1 MFADNIRFRLGFFR
15 RFGDPGNVLHIIAR
29 PTRLP
34 QHMHHIQPPA
44 VHIPRRFQPVADNT
58 VFPAINFIHQT
69 FRLIIQ
75 LRQAGIAKPVERRA
89 IITKRVPVAPGRFG
103 VVTSTTRATIMPV
116 KPSMGIATVVKHAV
130 QHQPHSQLLRIVSQ
144 TQQRPI
150 TAKLRI
156 DMAIILGIVFM
167 YAGSFKH
174 RIEIQ
179 RRHAKFFQIRQF
191 FAYPVQ
197 IAAIE
202 R

>member
-1 MFADNIRFRLGFFR
+1 
-15 RFGDPGNVLHIIAR
+15 
-29 PTRLP
+29 
-34 QHMHHIQPPA
+34 
-44 VHIPRRFQPVADNT
+44 
-58 VFPAINFIHQT
+58 
-69 FRLIIQ
+69 
-75 LRQAGIAKPVERRA
+75 
-89 IITKRVPVAPGRFG
+89 
-103 VVTSTTRATIMPV
+103 MPV
-116 KPSMGIATVVKHAV
+116 KPGMGIATVVKHAV

-174 RIEIQ
+174 RIKIQ

-191 FAYPVQ
+191 FADTVQ

>member
-1 MFADNIRFRLGFFR
+1 M
-15 RFGDPGNVLHIIAR
+15 
-29 PTRLP
+29 
-34 QHMHHIQPPA
+34 
-44 VHIPRRFQPVADNT
+44 
-58 VFPAINFIHQT
+58 
-69 FRLIIQ
+69 
-75 LRQAGIAKPVERRA
+75 
-89 IITKRVPVAPGRFG
+89 
-103 VVTSTTRATIMPV
+103 TSSPRATIVPV
-116 KPSMGIATVVKHAV
+116 KPGMGIATVVKHAV
-130 QHQPHSQLLRIVSQ
+130 QHQSHSQLLRIVSQ

-167 YAGSFKH
+167 HAGSFKH

-191 FAYPVQ
+191 FTYPVQ